1 MNDGDEDGVTGLHI
15 AAGLE
20 NNNILEYLL
29 DHGSSVDSQTQD
41 GLTPLHIAAMWGRSE
56 QVATLLNYGADCS
69 LVDSN
74 GWNALMRA
82 VNSEEE
88 GSEACVH
95 LILSHHENRNG
106 YFSDEGDDGK
116 PSDVQTTPDSELD
129 FERLNSSPWITPR
142 RGSKNSK
149 RSLVNNEKTMAQ
161 TKRRLCTKFES
172 FKNSTEEYTTENSE
186 ASSNSKEN
194 FEELLTEMSSGL
206 LSSSGQDSSTDSNS
220 PTFSYST
227 ITCLDSQKLVSLSNV
242 ECSEYRTVYGSG
254 ILAECSTSDN
264 FDTQEQEM
272 QRDADEDT
280 CVYETADEEIN
291 GNYDDF
297 MEERM
302 EHGSATDVMKRDIQG
317 MKEAREAKYLSK
329 VDERV
334 AEEDRKQ
341 AIQDVKGMRIGN
353 DDSGK
358 KARKEAENVEKI
370 VKGNIEE
377 TKERAMKYANKF
389 GEGESEKDMK
399 QVIQEM
405 EGMQIGDVDDDK
417 EDSKEI
423 GNSEKIMEGKI
434 RSTKQKDKDV
444 KCVKEFADVEAVGII
459 KATTENSKEGNIQ
472 EANCVNNFG
481 ENIGEHDTYKENVD
495 ENKENGEMNKE
506 NDTYTVQSSRH
517 NLEDVKEA
525 NENKINVNERK
536 DDKKKS
542 KKNNDNLKTEGKQ
555 HQKKEQNKN
564 CLSIDNDFNN
574 LSVIINHDDNE
585 KPTAGEDKHLNGSLN
600 PKMNQSGLLLNS
612 TFLVDSPLQHL
623 SKQPSNFF
631 IPIQK
636 DKPSIP
642 KTNTPASNLRKN
654 YCEETI
660 IYDWQEL
667 SISQRNE
674 TMAIIPAYYT
684 KISCNEL
691 RKKIKDHGQIPG
703 PITPQ
708 TKMLYVKKLWKLDQ
722 GVGKRGAKVCISIKC

>member
-1 MNDGDEDGVTGLHI
+1 MNDGDEDGVTCLHI

-56 QVATLLNYGADCS
+56 QVATLLNHGADCS
-69 LVDSN
+69 VVDSN

-82 VNSEEE
+82 ANSEEE

-106 YFSDEGDDGK
+106 YFSDECDDGK
-116 PSDVQTTPDSELD
+116 PSDVQTTPESELD

-149 RSLVNNEKTMAQ
+149 RSRVNNEKTMAQ
-161 TKRRLCTKFES
+161 TKRRLSTKFGS
-172 FKNSTEEYTTENSE
+172 FENSTEEYTTENSE

-264 FDTQEQEM
+264 FDTHEQEM

-297 MEERM
+297 MEEEM
-302 EHGSATDVMKRDIQG
+302 
-317 MKEAREAKYLSK
+317 
-329 VDERV
+329 
-334 AEEDRKQ
+334 
-341 AIQDVKGMRIGN
+341 
-353 DDSGK
+353 
-358 KARKEAENVEKI
+358 
-370 VKGNIEE
+370 
-377 TKERAMKYANKF
+377 KERAMKYANKF

-417 EDSKEI
+417 EDSKEM
-423 GNSEKIMEGKI
+423 GNFDKIMKGKI
-434 RSTKQKDKDV
+434 PSTKQKSKDV
-444 KCVKEFADVEAVGII
+444 KCVNKFVDVEAMGIT

-481 ENIGEHDTYKENVD
+481 ENIGEHDTYMENVD
-495 ENKENGEMNKE
+495 ENKENGKMNKE
-506 NDTYTVQSSRH
+506 NNTYTVQSSRH

-600 PKMNQSGLLLNS
+600 PKMNQSGLPLNS

-631 IPIQK
+631 IPIQN

-722 GVGKRGAKVCISIKC
+722 GVGKRGAKVCISIKS